1 MTFSDTR
8 TPPAPPT
15 PEASAGDPGLESS
28 ALDSS
33 ADKRVRLGLRD
44 RIPPAGLR
52 EYWYP
57 VVADRKVPRRRPV
70 RRKVLGEDLVLFRAE
85 DGQVAALSNWCSHR
99 NASLAQGKCHF
110 AGTVT
115 CPYHGLTFDTAG
127 KALAFLGEGREST
140 FCERANSGVRAY
152 PTTTLKGLVFV
163 WMGDGDPAPIEEDVP
178 PQFFDPAAL
187 VQFSEDEWQANWR
200 VSLENLNDAHV
211 FFVHRNSIELL
222 IQDRKGLQLFL
233 GMGPHRPPTKVVNG
247 RALVFENPRFF
258 DFMDT
263 DQERKTPPRTQFQEV
278 YPELGGAKWPKT
290 PLRLYLATVM
300 GLLRR
305 LRPKMDWLIQDEEW
319 TGVHLPTTF
328 QVDYQSHI
336 YSRSVTPI
344 DEGTSRVFY
353 YYTTYPGSDRRRLF
367 NRLVFHLYY
376 DWKQHRNF
384 SGQDQRIVENVEY
397 ENPKEVFSG
406 SDAFP
411 LAWRKFVIEYARQSP
426 TSGRAGG

>member
-1 MTFSDTR
+1 MTVSEIRPTEVPVDTG
-8 TPPAPPT
+8 P
-15 PEASAGDPGLESS
+15 
-28 ALDSS
+28 
-33 ADKRVRLGLRD
+33 RLGLRG
-44 RIPPAGLR
+44 RIPRMGLR

-57 VVADRKVPRRRPV
+57 VVADAKVPRRRPV
-70 RRKVLGEDLVLFRAE
+70 RRTVLGDDLVLFRGA

-99 NASLAQGKCHF
+99 NASLALGKCHF

-115 CPYHGLTFDTAG
+115 CPYHGLTFDTTG
-127 KALAFLGEGREST
+127 KALAFLGEGKEST
-140 FCERANSGVRAY
+140 FCDRPNSGVRAY
-152 PTTTLKGLVFV
+152 PTRSLKGLVFV

-178 PQFFDPAAL
+178 PQFFDDRAFI
-187 VQFSEDEWQANWR
+187 QFSEDEWKANWR

-233 GMGPHRPPTKVVNG
+233 GMGPHRPKTKVVNG

-258 DFMDT
+258 DYMDT
-263 DQERKTPPRTQFQEV
+263 DQDRKTAPRTEFQEI

-290 PLRLYLATVM
+290 RFRLHLATVM
-300 GLLRR
+300 GWIRK
-305 LRPKMDWLIQDEEW
+305 LRPKMNWLITDEEW
-319 TGVHLPTTF
+319 TGVHLPAMF

-336 YSRSVTPI
+336 YSRAVTPI
-344 DEGTSRVFY
+344 DAERSRIFY
-353 YYTTYPGSDRRRLF
+353 YYTTYPGSDRRRVF
-367 NRLVFHLYY
+367 NRLVFRLYY

-384 SGQDQRIVENVEY
+384 SGQDQRIVENVNY

-411 LAWRKFVIEYARQSP
+411 LAWRKFVIEHARVSP
-426 TSGRAGG
+426 VTGRSGA

>member
-1 MTFSDTR
+1 MTVSETR
-8 TPPAPPT
+8 RTPTPAPPAPSEDLVT
-15 PEASAGDPGLESS
+15 DPP
-28 ALDSS
+28 

-44 RIPPAGLR
+44 RIPRMGLR

-57 VVADRKVPRRRPV
+57 VVADAKVPRRKPV
-70 RRKVLGEDLVLFRAE
+70 RRTVVGDDLVLFRGK

-99 NASLAQGKCHF
+99 NSSLAMGKCHF

-115 CPYHGLTFDTAG
+115 CPYHGLTFDTTG
-127 KALAFLGEGREST
+127 KAVAFLGEGREST
-140 FCERANSGVRAY
+140 FCDRPNSGVRAY
-152 PTTTLKGLVFV
+152 PTKTLKGLVFV
-163 WMGDGDPAPIEEDVP
+163 WMGDGEPAAIEEDVP
-178 PQFFDPAAL
+178 PQFFDEGAL
-187 VQFSEDEWQANWR
+187 IQFSEDEWRSNWR

-222 IQDRKGLQLFL
+222 IQDRRGLQLFL
-233 GMGPHRPPTKVVNG
+233 GMGPHRPATKIVNG

-258 DFMDT
+258 DYMDT
-263 DQERKTPPRTQFQEV
+263 DQARKTAPRTEFQEV

-290 PLRLYLATVM
+290 RFRLYLATVM
-300 GLLRR
+300 GVIRR
-305 LRPKMDWLIQDEEW
+305 LRPKMDWLITDEEW
-319 TGVHLPTTF
+319 TGVHLPCTF

-336 YSRSVTPI
+336 YSRAVTPI
-344 DEGTSRVFY
+344 DADTSRIFY
-353 YYTTYPGSDRRRLF
+353 YYTTYPGSDRRRVF
-367 NRLVFHLYY
+367 NRLVFRLYY

-426 TSGRAGG
+426 VTGRAGE